1 MPFLPL
7 FTGIRHLAHV
17 LTVPLTKA
25 CLLCATPAGLDLYIQ
40 AMSVGTYRVQSP
52 GFPKIVYYLDN
63 NMSTGYT
70 DTITGL
76 KKLKQQQQQQNTTK
90 KQKQNKTKN
99 RKKNKQTAALFV
111 VAETTM

>member
-1 MPFLPL
+1 
-7 FTGIRHLAHV
+7 
-17 LTVPLTKA
+17 
-25 CLLCATPAGLDLYIQ
+25 
-40 AMSVGTYRVQSP
+40 MSVGTYRVQSP